1 MFGMGSALHDY
12 SDEEQDIGKVYDRV
26 LMRRLLSY
34 LKPYKLQLLI
44 IGLLIIGN
52 TLSRLVGPYLMQVAI
67 DRHITPGVL
76 DGLST
81 IAIFLVLGLVSE
93 FVFSYFEEYRMQMIG
108 QHAMH
113 DLRQTLF
120 SHLQRLD
127 VQFFDKNPVGRLM
140 TRVMGDVQVL
150 NELFASGVITVFAN
164 LLNILGIMGAM
175 LLYNWRLALV
185 AFTVIPII
193 FGATLVYQ
201 IYSRRA
207 FREQRKQLARINAF
221 LQENIVGM
229 TTMKLFAQERRS
241 YLRFN
246 ERNRKYLSAN
256 LKSIFYFSIFHPL
269 IEVMASLATAVII
282 WYGGGQIVQGALSFG
297 VLVAFIRYAE
307 RIFWPIRELSEK
319 YTIFQ
324 NAMASSER
332 IFQLLDTQP
341 AIVSAVPKSGS
352 ETLKGEIEF
361 RNVWLAYND
370 DNYVLRDVSF
380 KVKPGEKVALVGHTG
395 AGKTSIINLLCRFY
409 EINKGQILI
418 DGVDIREMN
427 LEELREAISIVQQ
440 NIFLFSDSIERNISL
455 GNPSISSEQVAR
467 ASRDVHLDRFVQKMP
482 EVYGTEV
489 KEDGA
494 GLSVGQKQLVAFA
507 RALASD
513 PSILIL
519 DGGNLSVD
527 TETEILIE
535 DALSR
540 LMENRTS
547 VVIAHRLSTIQNA
560 DKIIVMHRGEIRETG
575 RTTSY
580 YRRVA
585 SIIGYTSCN
594 TRDRRKRQLKFLSA
608 FNALVP
614 HNIRRHLHDQS
625 D

>member
-1 MFGMGSALHDY
+1 MGGDLYEY
-12 SDEEQDIGKVYDRV
+12 SDEEQDLGKVYDRV
-26 LMRRLLSY
+26 LMKRLLAY
-34 LKPYKLQLLI
+34 LKPYKVQLLI
-44 IGLLIIGN
+44 IGLLMVGN
-52 TLSRLVGPYLMQVAI
+52 ALSRLVGPYLMQVAI
-67 DRHITPGVL
+67 DRHIAPGIT
-76 DGLST
+76 DGLSMIAIFDSLST
-81 IAIFLVLGLVSE
+81 IAFLLILALVGE

-108 QHAMH
+108 QHVMH

-164 LLNILGIMGAM
+164 LLNILGIMVAM

-185 AFTVIPII
+185 TFAVIPII

-241 YLRFN
+241 HLRFN
-246 ERNRKYLSAN
+246 ERNRRYLAAN
-256 LKSIFYFSIFHPL
+256 LRSIFYFSIFHPL
-269 IEVMASLATAVII
+269 IEVTASLATAVII
-282 WYGGGQIVQGALSFG
+282 WYGGGQIVQGALTFG

-307 RIFWPIRELSEK
+307 RFFWPVRELSEK

-341 AIVSAVPKSGS
+341 TIVSTVPKNGDQG
-352 ETLKGEIEF
+352 LKGEIEF
-361 RNVWLAYND
+361 RNVWFAYND
-370 DNYVLRDVSF
+370 DDYVLRDVSF
-380 KVKPGEKVALVGHTG
+380 KVEPGEKVALVGHTG

-418 DGVDIREMN
+418 DGVDIRKMN

-482 EVYGTEV
+482 DIYGTEI

-519 DGGNLSVD
+519 DEATSSVD

-535 DALSR
+535 DALKR
-540 LMENRTS
+540 LMESRTS

-575 RTTSY
+575 THNELLQQGGIYHRLY
-580 YRRVA
+580 QLQYK
-585 SIIGYTSCN
+585 GQEK
-594 TRDRRKRQLKFLSA
+594 RDQ
-608 FNALVP
+608 
-614 HNIRRHLHDQS
+614 
-625 D
+625 

>member
-1 MFGMGSALHDY
+1 MFGMGGDLYEY
-12 SDEEQDIGKVYDRV
+12 SDEEQDLGKVYDRV
-26 LMRRLLSY
+26 LMKRLLAY
-34 LKPYKLQLLI
+34 LKPYKFQLLI
-44 IGLLIIGN
+44 IGCLMVGN
-52 TLSRLVGPYLMQVAI
+52 TLARLVGPYLTQIAI
-67 DRHITPGVL
+67 DRHITPGIL
-76 DGLST
+76 EGLST
-81 IAIFLVLGLVSE
+81 IAIFLVVGLISE
-93 FVFSYFEEYRMQMIG
+93 FVFSYFEEYQMQMIG
-108 QHAMH
+108 QHVMH

-127 VQFFDKNPVGRLM
+127 VQFFDRNPVGRLM

-164 LLNILGIMGAM
+164 LLNILGIMVAM
-175 LLYNWRLALV
+175 LLYNWKLALV
-185 AFTVIPII
+185 TFAVIPII
-193 FGATLVYQ
+193 FGATLIYQ

-246 ERNRKYLSAN
+246 ERNRRYLAAN

-269 IEVMASLATAVII
+269 IEVTASLATAVII
-282 WYGGGQIVQGALSFG
+282 WYGGGQIVQGALTFG
-297 VLVAFIRYAE
+297 VLLAFIRYAE
-307 RIFWPIRELSEK
+307 RFFWPVRELSEK

-341 AIVSAVPKSGS
+341 TVVSTVPKSGS
-352 ETLKGEIEF
+352 EGLKGEIEF
-361 RNVWLAYND
+361 RNVWFAYND
-370 DNYVLRDVSF
+370 DDYVLRDVSF

-409 EINKGQILI
+409 DINKGQILI

-467 ASRDVHLDRFVQKMP
+467 ASKDVHLDRFVQKMP
-482 EVYGTEV
+482 QVYGTEI

-519 DGGNLSVD
+519 DEATSSVD

-540 LMENRTS
+540 LMEDRTS

-575 RTTSY
+575 THNELLQQEGIY
-580 YRRVA
+580 YRL
-585 SIIGYTSCN
+585 Y
-594 TRDRRKRQLKFLSA
+594 QLQYKGQEK
-608 FNALVP
+608 NG
-614 HNIRRHLHDQS
+614 N
-625 D
+625 

>member
-1 MFGMGSALHDY
+1 MFGMGSNLYEY
-12 SDEEQDIGKVYDRV
+12 SEEEEDLGKVYDKV
-26 LMRRLLSY
+26 LMKRLLAY
-34 LKPYKLQLLI
+34 LKPYTFQLFVIAFLMV
-44 IGLLIIGN
+44 GN
-52 TLSRLVGPYLMQVAI
+52 TLSLLVGPFLMQIAI
-67 DRHITPGVL
+67 DRHITPGEL

-81 IAIFLVLGLVSE
+81 IAAFLVLGLIGQ

-108 QHAMH
+108 QNVMR
-113 DLRQTLF
+113 DLRHTLF

-127 VQFFDKNPVGRLM
+127 VQYFDKNPVGRLM

-150 NELFASGVITVFAN
+150 NELFTSGVITVFGN
-164 LLNILGIMGAM
+164 LLSILGIMVAM
-175 LLYNWRLALV
+175 LLYDWKLALIT
-185 AFTVIPII
+185 FTVIPII
-193 FGATLVYQ
+193 FGATLIYQ

-207 FREQRKQLARINAF
+207 FREQRKQYARINAF

-241 YLRFN
+241 HLRFN
-246 ERNRKYLSAN
+246 ERNRRYLAAN

-282 WYGGGQIVQGALSFG
+282 WYGGGQIVQEALTFG

-307 RIFWPIRELSEK
+307 RFFWPIRELSEK

-332 IFQLLDTQP
+332 IFQLLDTEP
-341 AIVSAVPKSGS
+341 TIVSTVEKSGK

-361 RNVWLAYND
+361 RNVWFAYND
-370 DNYVLRDVSF
+370 DDYVLRDVSF
-380 KVKPGEKVALVGHTG
+380 KVEPGEKVAFVGHTG

-418 DGVDIREMN
+418 DGVDIQKMN
-427 LEELREAISIVQQ
+427 LEEMRRAISIVQQ
-440 NIFLFSDSIERNISL
+440 NIFLFSDTIERNISL
-455 GNPSISSEQVAR
+455 GDTSISSEQVVR
-467 ASRDVHLDRFVQKMP
+467 ASQDVHLDRFVQKMP
-482 EVYGTEV
+482 DVYGTEI
-489 KEDGA
+489 KEDGG

-519 DGGNLSVD
+519 DEATSSVD

-575 RTTSY
+575 SHNELLQKGGIY
-580 YRRVA
+580 YRL
-585 SIIGYTSCN
+585 Y
-594 TRDRRKRQLKFLSA
+594 QLQYKGQEGKQKL
-608 FNALVP
+608 
-614 HNIRRHLHDQS
+614 
-625 D
+625 

>member
-44 IGLLIIGN
+44 IGLLIVGN

-341 AIVSAVPKSGS
+341 AIVSVVPKSGS

-427 LEELREAISIVQQ
+427 LEELREAVSIVQQ

-519 DGGNLSVD
+519 DEATSSVD

-575 RTTSY
+575 THNELLQKGGIY
-580 YRRVA
+580 YRL
-585 SIIGYTSCN
+585 Y
-594 TRDRRKRQLKFLSA
+594 QLQYKGQEKKTAKVS
-608 FNALVP
+608 
-614 HNIRRHLHDQS
+614 
-625 D
+625 

>member
-1 MFGMGSALHDY
+1 MFGMGGDLYEY
-12 SDEEQDIGKVYDRV
+12 SDEEQDLGKVYDRV
-26 LMRRLLSY
+26 LMKRLLAY
-34 LKPYKLQLLI
+34 LKPYKFQLLI
-44 IGLLIIGN
+44 IGFLMVGN
-52 TLSRLVGPYLMQVAI
+52 TLARLVGPYLTQIAI
-67 DRHITPGVL
+67 DQHITPRVL
-76 DGLST
+76 EGLST
-81 IAIFLVLGLVSE
+81 IAIFLVVGLISE
-93 FVFSYFEEYRMQMIG
+93 FVFSYFEEYQMQMIG
-108 QHAMH
+108 QHVMR

-127 VQFFDKNPVGRLM
+127 VQFFDRNPVGRLM

-164 LLNILGIMGAM
+164 LLNILGIMVAM
-175 LLYNWRLALV
+175 LLYNWKLALV
-185 AFTVIPII
+185 TFAVIPII
-193 FGATLVYQ
+193 FGATLIYQ

-246 ERNRKYLSAN
+246 ERNRRYLTAN

-269 IEVMASLATAVII
+269 IEVTASLATAVII
-282 WYGGGQIVQGALSFG
+282 WYGGGQIVQGALTFG
-297 VLVAFIRYAE
+297 VLFAFIRYAE
-307 RIFWPIRELSEK
+307 RFFWPVRELSEK

-341 AIVSAVPKSGS
+341 TVVSTVPKSGS
-352 ETLKGEIEF
+352 EGLKGEIEF
-361 RNVWLAYND
+361 RNVWFAYNND
-370 DNYVLRDVSF
+370 DYVLRDVSF

-409 EINKGQILI
+409 DINKGQILI

-467 ASRDVHLDRFVQKMP
+467 ASKDVHLDRFVQKMP
-482 EVYGTEV
+482 QVYGTEI

-519 DGGNLSVD
+519 DEATSSVD

-535 DALSR
+535 DALNR
-540 LMENRTS
+540 LMEDRTS

-575 RTTSY
+575 THNELLQRGGIY
-580 YRRVA
+580 HRLY
-585 SIIGYTSCN
+585 
-594 TRDRRKRQLKFLSA
+594 QLQYKGQERSG
-608 FNALVP
+608 N
-614 HNIRRHLHDQS
+614 
-625 D
+625 

>member
-1 MFGMGSALHDY
+1 MFGMGGDLHEY
-12 SDEEQDIGKVYDRV
+12 SDEEQELGKVYDRV
-26 LMRRLLSY
+26 LMKRLLAY
-34 LKPYKLQLLI
+34 LKPYRLQLV
-44 IGLLIIGN
+44 LLGFFILGN
-52 TLSRLVGPYLMQVAI
+52 TLARLAGPFLMQLAI
-67 DRHITPGVL
+67 DANITPGQL
-76 DGLST
+76 EGLGT
-81 IAIFLVLGLVSE
+81 IAMFMVLALVSD
-93 FVFSYFEEYRMQMIG
+93 FVFSYFEEYRTQLLG
-108 QHAMH
+108 QHVMR

-120 SHLQRLD
+120 THLQRLD

-150 NELFASGVITVFAN
+150 NELFSSGVITGVAN
-164 LLNILGIMGAM
+164 LLNIAGIMVAM
-175 LLYNWRLALV
+175 LLYNWKLALA
-185 AFTVIPII
+185 AFTVVPII
-193 FGATLVYQ
+193 FAATLVYQ

-246 ERNRKYLSAN
+246 ERNRKYLAAN
-256 LKSIFYFSIFHPL
+256 LRSIFYFSIFHPL
-269 IEVMASLATAVII
+269 IEVMASLAIAVII
-282 WYGGGQIVQGALSFG
+282 WYGGGQIVQGALTFG

-307 RIFWPIRELSEK
+307 RFFWPIRELSEK

-341 AIVSAVPKSGS
+341 TIVSTTPNSGNPKV
-352 ETLKGEIEF
+352 LKGEIEF
-361 RNVWLAYND
+361 RNVWFAYND
-370 DNYVLRDVSF
+370 DDYVLRDVSF
-380 KVKPGEKVALVGHTG
+380 TVKPGEKVALVGHTG
-395 AGKTSIINLLCRFY
+395 AGKSSIINILSRFY

-418 DGVDIREMN
+418 DGVDIRDMN

-455 GNPSISSEQVAR
+455 GKPSVSSEQVKQA
-467 ASRDVHLDRFVQKMP
+467 AKDVHLDRFVQKMP
-482 EVYGTEV
+482 DIYGTVV
-489 KEDGA
+489 KEDGG

-519 DGGNLSVD
+519 DEATSSVD

-540 LMENRTS
+540 LMQNRTS

-560 DKIIVMHRGEIRETG
+560 DKIIVLHRGEIREVGTHAALLQQRG
-575 RTTSY
+575 IY
-580 YRRVA
+580 YRL
-585 SIIGYTSCN
+585 Y
-594 TRDRRKRQLKFLSA
+594 QLQYKGQE
-608 FNALVP
+608 ALRGTGP
-614 HNIRRHLHDQS
+614 RAT
-625 D
+625 

>member
-44 IGLLIIGN
+44 IGLLIVGN

-482 EVYGTEV
+482 EVYGTEI

-519 DGGNLSVD
+519 DEATSSVD

-575 RTTSY
+575 THNELLQKGGIY
-580 YRRVA
+580 YRL
-585 SIIGYTSCN
+585 Y
-594 TRDRRKRQLKFLSA
+594 QLQYKGQEKKTAKVS
-608 FNALVP
+608 
-614 HNIRRHLHDQS
+614 
-625 D
+625 

>member
-1 MFGMGSALHDY
+1 MFGTGRELHEY
-12 SDEEQDIGKVYDRV
+12 SDEEQELGKVYDRV
-26 LMRRLLSY
+26 LMKRLIAY
-34 LKPYKLQLLI
+34 LKPYRFQLVLVGFFI
-44 IGLLIIGN
+44 LGN
-52 TLSRLVGPYLMQVAI
+52 TLANLARPYLVQRAV
-67 DRHITPGVL
+67 DENITPGQL
-76 DGLST
+76 EGLGT
-81 IAIFLVLGLVSE
+81 IAILMVLALISE
-93 FVFSYFEEYRMQMIG
+93 FVCSYFEESRTQVVG
-108 QHAMH
+108 QHVMR

-150 NELFASGVITVFAN
+150 NELFSSGVITGFAN
-164 LLNILGIMGAM
+164 LVKITGIMVAM
-175 LLYNWRLALV
+175 LLYNWKLAL
-185 AFTVIPII
+185 ATFTVIPII

-246 ERNRKYLSAN
+246 ERNRKYLAAN
-256 LKSIFYFSIFHPL
+256 LRSIFYFSIFHPL

-282 WYGGGQIVQGALSFG
+282 WYGGGQIVQGALTLG
-297 VLVAFIRYAE
+297 VLIAFIGYAE
-307 RIFWPIRELSEK
+307 RFFWPIRELSEK

-332 IFQLLDTQP
+332 IFHLLDTPP
-341 AIVSAVPKSGS
+341 AIVSTAPKS
-352 ETLKGEIEF
+352 ETPKTLKGEIEF
-361 RNVWLAYND
+361 RNVWFAYHD
-370 DNYVLRDVSF
+370 DDYVLRDVSF

-395 AGKTSIINLLCRFY
+395 AGKTSIINILCRFY
-409 EINKGQILI
+409 EIDKGHILI
-418 DGVDIREMN
+418 DGVDIRDMA

-455 GNPSISSEQVAR
+455 GKSSVSSEQVER
-467 ASRDVHLDRFVQKMP
+467 AAKDVHLDRFVQRMP
-482 EVYGTEV
+482 DVYGSV
-489 KEDGA
+489 LKEDGG

-513 PSILIL
+513 PSILVL
-519 DGGNLSVD
+519 DEATSSVD

-560 DKIIVMHRGEIRETG
+560 DKILVMHRGQIRETG
-575 RTTSY
+575 THAELLQQRGIY
-580 YRRVA
+580 YRL
-585 SIIGYTSCN
+585 Y
-594 TRDRRKRQLKFLSA
+594 QLQYKGQE
-608 FNALVP
+608 AL
-614 HNIRRHLHDQS
+614 RGR
-625 D
+625 

>member
-1 MFGMGSALHDY
+1 MFGMGSHLHEY
-12 SDEEQDIGKVYDRV
+12 SDEEQELGKVYDRV
-26 LMRRLLSY
+26 LMKRLLAY
-34 LKPYKLQLLI
+34 LKPYRFQMVI
-44 IGLLIIGN
+44 IGLLIVGN
-52 TLSRLVGPYLMQVAI
+52 TLSRLVGPFLMQIAI

-76 DGLST
+76 EGIST
-81 IAIFLVLGLVSE
+81 IAIFMVLGLVSE

-108 QHAMH
+108 QHVMR
-113 DLRQTLF
+113 DLRQSLF

-164 LLNILGIMGAM
+164 LLNILGIMVAM
-175 LLYNWRLALV
+175 LFYNWKLAL
-185 AFTVIPII
+185 ATFTVMPVI

-246 ERNRKYLSAN
+246 ERNRKYLAAN
-256 LKSIFYFSIFHPL
+256 LRSIFYFSIFHPL
-269 IEVMASLATAVII
+269 IEVTASLATAVII
-282 WYGGGQIVQGALSFG
+282 WYGGGQIVQGALTFG

-307 RIFWPIRELSEK
+307 RFFWPIRELSEK

-341 AIVSAVPKSGS
+341 NIVSTSFGPELDRTQIQNQSTPIKG
-352 ETLKGEIEF
+352 LKGEIEF
-361 RNVWLAYND
+361 RNVWFAYND
-370 DNYVLRDVSF
+370 DDYVLRDVSF
-380 KVKPGEKVALVGHTG
+380 KVKPGQKVALVGHTG

-418 DGVDIREMN
+418 DGVDIRKMN
-427 LEELREAISIVQQ
+427 LAELRGAISIVQQ

-455 GNPSISSEQVAR
+455 GNPSISAEQVRR
-467 ASRDVHLDRFVQKMP
+467 AARDVHLDRFVQKMP
-482 EVYGTEV
+482 TIYGTEI
-489 KEDGA
+489 KEDGG

-519 DGGNLSVD
+519 DEATSSVD
-527 TETEILIE
+527 TETELLIE

-560 DKIIVMHRGEIRETG
+560 DKIVVMHRGEIREVGTHSELLQKG
-575 RTTSY
+575 DIY
-580 YRRVA
+580 YRL
-585 SIIGYTSCN
+585 Y
-594 TRDRRKRQLKFLSA
+594 QLQYKGQEP
-608 FNALVP
+608 NGP
-614 HNIRRHLHDQS
+614 R
-625 D
+625 

>member
-1 MFGMGSALHDY
+1 MFGMGGDLYEY
-12 SDEEQDIGKVYDRV
+12 SDEEQDLGKVYDRV
-26 LMRRLLSY
+26 LMKRLVAY
-34 LKPYKLQLLI
+34 LKPYKVQLVI
-44 IGLLIIGN
+44 IGLLMVGN
-52 TLSRLVGPYLMQVAI
+52 TLARLVGPYLMQVAI
-67 DRHITPGVL
+67 DRHIAPGISE
-76 DGLST
+76 GLSML
-81 IAIFLVLGLVSE
+81 AIFDSLGMIAFFLILGLVGE

-108 QHAMH
+108 QHVMH
-113 DLRQTLF
+113 DIRQTLF

-127 VQFFDKNPVGRLM
+127 VQFFDQNPVGRLM

-164 LLNILGIMGAM
+164 LLNILGIMVAM

-185 AFTVIPII
+185 TFAVIPII
-193 FGATLVYQ
+193 FAATLVYQ

-241 YLRFN
+241 HLRFN
-246 ERNRKYLSAN
+246 ERNRRYLAAN
-256 LKSIFYFSIFHPL
+256 LRSIFYFSIFHPL
-269 IEVMASLATAVII
+269 IEVTASLATAVII
-282 WYGGGQIVQGALSFG
+282 WYGGGQIVQGALTFG
-297 VLVAFIRYAE
+297 VLIAFIRYAE
-307 RIFWPIRELSEK
+307 RFFWPVRELSEK

-341 AIVSAVPKSGS
+341 TIVSTVSKNGT
-352 ETLKGEIEF
+352 EGLKGEIEF
-361 RNVWLAYND
+361 RNVWFAYND
-370 DNYVLRDVSF
+370 DDYVLRDVSF

-409 EINKGQILI
+409 DINKGQILV

-455 GNPSISSEQVAR
+455 GNSSISSDRVER
-467 ASRDVHLDRFVQKMP
+467 AAKDVHLDRFVQKMP
-482 EVYGTEV
+482 DIYGTEI

-519 DGGNLSVD
+519 DEATSSVD

-535 DALSR
+535 DALRR

-575 RTTSY
+575 THNELLQQGGIYHRLY
-580 YRRVA
+580 QLQYK
-585 SIIGYTSCN
+585 GQE
-594 TRDRRKRQLKFLSA
+594 KRG
-608 FNALVP
+608 N
-614 HNIRRHLHDQS
+614 
-625 D
+625 

>member
-1 MFGMGSALHDY
+1 MFGMGGDLYEY
-12 SDEEQDIGKVYDRV
+12 SDEEQDLGKVYDRV
-26 LMRRLLSY
+26 LMKRLLAY
-34 LKPYKLQLLI
+34 LKPYKFQLLI
-44 IGLLIIGN
+44 IGFLMVGN
-52 TLSRLVGPYLMQVAI
+52 AVSRLAGPFLMQRAI
-67 DRHITPGVL
+67 DNHITVGIP

-81 IAIFLVLGLVSE
+81 IAIFFLFALIGE
-93 FVFSYFEEYRMQMIG
+93 FVFSYFEEYRTQMIG
-108 QHAMH
+108 QHVMH

-164 LLNILGIMGAM
+164 LINILGIIVVM
-175 LLYNWRLALV
+175 LLYNWKLALV
-185 AFTVIPII
+185 TFTVIPII

-241 YLRFN
+241 HLRFN
-246 ERNRKYLSAN
+246 ERNRRYLAAN

-269 IEVMASLATAVII
+269 IEVAASLATAVII
-282 WYGGGQIVQGALSFG
+282 WYGGGQVVQNALTFG

-307 RIFWPIRELSEK
+307 RFFWPIRELSEK

-341 AIVSAVPKSGS
+341 SIISTAPKKGT
-352 ETLKGEIEF
+352 ERLIGEIEF
-361 RNVWLAYND
+361 RNVWFAYND
-370 DNYVLRDVSF
+370 DDYVLRDVSF

-395 AGKTSIINLLCRFY
+395 AGKTSIINVLCRFY

-418 DGVDIREMN
+418 DGVDIRKMN
-427 LEELREAISIVQQ
+427 LEELRGAISIVQQ
-440 NIFLFSDSIERNISL
+440 NIFLFSDSIERNITL
-455 GNPSISSEQVAR
+455 GNPSISPEQVQH
-467 ASRDVHLDRFVQKMP
+467 ASKNVHLDRFVQKMP
-482 EVYGTEV
+482 DVYGTEI

-513 PSILIL
+513 PNILIL
-519 DGGNLSVD
+519 DEATSSVD

-535 DALSR
+535 DAVSR

-575 RTTSY
+575 THNELLQQEGIY
-580 YRRVA
+580 YRL
-585 SIIGYTSCN
+585 Y
-594 TRDRRKRQLKFLSA
+594 QLQYKGQETKKKL
-608 FNALVP
+608 
-614 HNIRRHLHDQS
+614 
-625 D
+625 

>member
-1 MFGMGSALHDY
+1 MFGMGGDLHEY
-12 SDEEQDIGKVYDRV
+12 SDEEQELGKIYDRV
-26 LMRRLLSY
+26 LMKRLLAY
-34 LKPYKLQLLI
+34 LKPYRLQLVLI
-44 IGLLIIGN
+44 GFCILGN
-52 TLSRLVGPYLMQVAI
+52 TLAVLARPALMQLAI
-67 DRHITPGVL
+67 DEKLTPGQL
-76 DGLST
+76 EGLST
-81 IAIFLVLGLVSE
+81 IAIYMVLALISQ
-93 FVFSYFEEYRMQMIG
+93 FVFSYFEEYRTQLVG
-108 QHAMH
+108 QHVMR

-120 SHLQRLD
+120 MHLQRLD
-127 VQFFDKNPVGRLM
+127 VQFFDRNPVGRLM

-150 NELFASGVITVFAN
+150 NELFSSGVITAFAN
-164 LLNILGIMGAM
+164 LLHIAGIMVAM
-175 LLYNWRLALV
+175 LLYNWKLAL
-185 AFTVIPII
+185 ATFTVIPII

-246 ERNRKYLSAN
+246 ERNRKYLAAN
-256 LKSIFYFSIFHPL
+256 LRSIFYFSIFHPL
-269 IEVMASLATAVII
+269 IEVTGSLAIAVII
-282 WYGGGQIVQGALSFG
+282 WYGGGQIVQDALTLG
-297 VLVAFIRYAE
+297 VLVAFIGYAE
-307 RIFWPIRELSEK
+307 RLFWPIRELSEK

-341 AIVSAVPKSGS
+341 TIASTAPSSGS
-352 ETLKGEIEF
+352 PKVLKGEIEF
-361 RNVWLAYND
+361 RNVWFAYND
-370 DNYVLRDVSF
+370 DDYVLRDVSF
-380 KVKPGEKVALVGHTG
+380 TVKPGEKVALVGHTG
-395 AGKTSIINLLCRFY
+395 AGKSSIINILSRFY

-418 DGVDIREMN
+418 DGVDIRDMA

-455 GNPSISSEQVAR
+455 GKSAVSSEQVKQA
-467 ASRDVHLDRFVQKMP
+467 AKDVHLDRFVQKMP
-482 EVYGTEV
+482 EIYGTVV
-489 KEDGA
+489 KEDGG

-513 PSILIL
+513 PSILVL
-519 DGGNLSVD
+519 DEATSSVD

-560 DKIIVMHRGEIRETG
+560 DKIIVLHRGEIRETG
-575 RTTSY
+575 THAALLQQRGIY
-580 YRRVA
+580 YRL
-585 SIIGYTSCN
+585 Y
-594 TRDRRKRQLKFLSA
+594 QLQYKGQE
-608 FNALVP
+608 AL
-614 HNIRRHLHDQS
+614 RGR
-625 D
+625 

>member
-1 MFGMGSALHDY
+1 MFGMGSNLYEY
-12 SDEEQDIGKVYDRV
+12 SDEEEDLGKVYDRV
-26 LMRRLLSY
+26 LMKRLLAY
-34 LKPYKLQLLI
+34 LKPYKFQLLI
-44 IGLLIIGN
+44 IGFLMVGS
-52 TLSRLVGPYLMQVAI
+52 TLSRLVGPYLLHVAI
-67 DRHITPGVL
+67 DDHITPRVPE
-76 DGLST
+76 GLWVV
-81 IAIFLVLGLVSE
+81 ALLMVFGLIGE
-93 FVFSYFEEYRMQMIG
+93 FVFGYFEEYRMQMIG
-108 QHAMH
+108 QHVMH

-164 LLNILGIMGAM
+164 LLNILGIVVAM
-175 LLYNWRLALV
+175 LLINWKLALV
-185 AFTVIPII
+185 TFTVIPII

-229 TTMKLFAQERRS
+229 TTMKLFAQERQS
-241 YLRFN
+241 HLRFN
-246 ERNRKYLSAN
+246 ERNRRYLAAN

-269 IEVMASLATAVII
+269 IEVTASLATAVII
-282 WYGGGQIVQGALSFG
+282 WYGGGQIVQGALTFG

-307 RIFWPIRELSEK
+307 RFFWPIRELSEK

-341 AIVSAVPKSGS
+341 TIISAVPKNDTES
-352 ETLKGEIEF
+352 LKGEIEF
-361 RNVWLAYND
+361 KNVWFAYND
-370 DNYVLRDVSF
+370 DDYVLRDVSF

-418 DGVDIREMN
+418 DGVDIREKN

-440 NIFLFSDSIERNISL
+440 NIFLFSDSIERNITL
-455 GNPSISSEQVAR
+455 GDPSISAEQAKR
-467 ASRDVHLDRFVQKMP
+467 ASEDVHLDRFVQKMP
-482 EVYGTEV
+482 AVYGTEI

-519 DGGNLSVD
+519 DEATSSVD

-535 DALSR
+535 DALKR
-540 LMENRTS
+540 LMANRTS

-575 RTTSY
+575 THNELLQQGGIY
-580 YRRVA
+580 YRL
-585 SIIGYTSCN
+585 Y
-594 TRDRRKRQLKFLSA
+594 QLQYKGQEKKKGL
-608 FNALVP
+608 
-614 HNIRRHLHDQS
+614 
-625 D
+625 

>member
-1 MFGMGSALHDY
+1 MFGMGGDLYEY
-12 SDEEQDIGKVYDRV
+12 SDEEQDLGKVYDRV
-26 LMRRLLSY
+26 LMKRLLAY
-34 LKPYKLQLLI
+34 LAPYKFQLLI
-44 IGLLIIGN
+44 IGFLIIGN
-52 TLSRLVGPYLMQVAI
+52 TLARLAGPYLMQVAI
-67 DRHITPGVL
+67 DQHINPGIKE
-76 DGLST
+76 GLIM
-81 IAIFLVLGLVSE
+81 IAIWLVLALIGE

-108 QHAMH
+108 QHVMR
-113 DLRQTLF
+113 DLRHTLF

-164 LLNILGIMGAM
+164 LLQILGIMVAM
-175 LLYNWRLALV
+175 LLYNWKLALV
-185 AFTVIPII
+185 TFTVIPII
-193 FGATLVYQ
+193 FAATLVYQ

-241 YLRFN
+241 HLRFN
-246 ERNRKYLSAN
+246 ERNRRYLAAN
-256 LKSIFYFSIFHPL
+256 LRSIFYFSIFHPL
-269 IEVMASLATAVII
+269 IEVTATLATAVII
-282 WYGGGQIVQGALSFG
+282 WYGGGQIVQNALTFG
-297 VLVAFIRYAE
+297 VLVAFLRYAE
-307 RIFWPIRELSEK
+307 RFFWPIRELSEK

-341 AIVSAVPKSGS
+341 TIGSTVPKSGS
-352 ETLKGEIEF
+352 KTLKGEIEF
-361 RNVWLAYND
+361 RNVWFAYND
-370 DNYVLRDVSF
+370 DDYVLQDVSF

-409 EINKGQILI
+409 EVNKGQILI

-455 GNPSISSEQVAR
+455 GNPSISSEQVTR
-467 ASRDVHLDRFVQKMP
+467 ASKDVHLDRFVQKMP
-482 EVYGTEV
+482 EVYGTEI
-489 KEDGA
+489 KEDGG

-519 DGGNLSVD
+519 DEATSSVD
-527 TETEILIE
+527 TETELLIE
-535 DALSR
+535 DAVNR

-575 RTTSY
+575 THNELLQQEGIY
-580 YRRVA
+580 YRL
-585 SIIGYTSCN
+585 Y
-594 TRDRRKRQLKFLSA
+594 QLQYKGQEKSG
-608 FNALVP
+608 
-614 HNIRRHLHDQS
+614 R
-625 D
+625 

>member
-1 MFGMGSALHDY
+1 MFGMGSNLYEY
-12 SDEEQDIGKVYDRV
+12 SDEEQDLGKVYDRD
-26 LMRRLLSY
+26 LMKRLLAY
-34 LKPYKLQLLI
+34 LKPYKLQLFI
-44 IGLLIIGN
+44 IGGLMLGS
-52 TLSRLVGPYLMQVAI
+52 TLSRLVGPYLMQLAI
-67 DRHITPGVL
+67 DDYITPGIL
-76 DGLST
+76 EGLST
-81 IAIFLVLGLVSE
+81 IALLFVGGLISE
-93 FVFSYFEEYRMQMIG
+93 FIFSYFEEYRMQMIG
-108 QHAMH
+108 QHVMH

-120 SHLQRLD
+120 AHLQRLD

-164 LLNILGIMGAM
+164 LLNILGIMVVM
-175 LLYNWRLALV
+175 LLYNWKLALV
-185 AFTVIPII
+185 TFTVIPII

-241 YLRFN
+241 HLRFN
-246 ERNRKYLSAN
+246 ERNRRYLAAN
-256 LKSIFYFSIFHPL
+256 LRSIFYFSIFHPL
-269 IEVMASLATAVII
+269 IEVTASLAAAVII
-282 WYGGGQIVQGALSFG
+282 WYGGGQVVQGALTFG

-307 RIFWPIRELSEK
+307 RFFWPIRELSEK

-332 IFQLLDTQP
+332 IFQLLDTEP
-341 AIVSAVPKSGS
+341 SIVSTAPKSGDR
-352 ETLKGEIEF
+352 TLKGEIEF
-361 RNVWLAYND
+361 RNVWFAYND
-370 DNYVLRDVSF
+370 DDYVLRDVSF

-409 EINKGQILI
+409 EINKGAILI
-418 DGVDIREMN
+418 DGVDIRDMN
-427 LEELREAISIVQQ
+427 MEELREAVSIVQQ
-440 NIFLFSDSIERNISL
+440 NIFLFSDSVERNISL
-455 GNPSISSEQVAR
+455 GNTSISSEQVAR
-467 ASRDVHLDRFVQKMP
+467 AAKDVHLDRFIQKMP
-482 EVYGTEV
+482 EVYRTEI
-489 KEDGA
+489 KEDGG

-519 DGGNLSVD
+519 DEATSSVD

-560 DKIIVMHRGEIRETG
+560 DKIIVMHRGEIRESGTHNELLQQAG
-575 RTTSY
+575 IY
-580 YRRVA
+580 YRL
-585 SIIGYTSCN
+585 Y
-594 TRDRRKRQLKFLSA
+594 QLQYKG
-608 FNALVP
+608 
-614 HNIRRHLHDQS
+614 QEKK
-625 D
+625 

>member
-1 MFGMGSALHDY
+1 MFGMGSNLYEY
-12 SDEEQDIGKVYDRV
+12 SEEEEDLGKVYDRV
-26 LMRRLLSY
+26 LMRRLLAY
-34 LKPYKLQLLI
+34 LKPYTFQLFVIAFLMV
-44 IGLLIIGN
+44 GN
-52 TLSRLVGPYLMQVAI
+52 TLSLLVGPFLMQIAI
-67 DRHITPGVL
+67 DRHIILGEL

-81 IAIFLVLGLVSE
+81 IAAFLVLGLIGQ

-108 QHAMH
+108 QNVMR
-113 DLRQTLF
+113 DLRYKLF

-127 VQFFDKNPVGRLM
+127 VQYFDKNPVGRLM

-150 NELFASGVITVFAN
+150 NELFTSGVITVFGN
-164 LLNILGIMGAM
+164 LLSILGIMVAM
-175 LLYNWRLALV
+175 LLYDWKLALIT
-185 AFTVIPII
+185 FTVIPII
-193 FGATLVYQ
+193 FGATLIYQ

-207 FREQRKQLARINAF
+207 FREQRKQYARINAF

-241 YLRFN
+241 HLRFN
-246 ERNRKYLSAN
+246 ERNRRYLAAN

-282 WYGGGQIVQGALSFG
+282 WYGGGQIVQEALTFG

-307 RIFWPIRELSEK
+307 RFFWPIRELSEK

-332 IFQLLDTQP
+332 IFQLLDTEP
-341 AIVSAVPKSGS
+341 TIVSTVEKSGK

-361 RNVWLAYND
+361 RNVWFAYND
-370 DNYVLRDVSF
+370 DDYVLRDVSF
-380 KVKPGEKVALVGHTG
+380 KVEPGEKVAFVGHTG

-418 DGVDIREMN
+418 DGVDIQKMN
-427 LEELREAISIVQQ
+427 LEEMRRAISIVQQ
-440 NIFLFSDSIERNISL
+440 NIFLFSDTIERNISL
-455 GNPSISSEQVAR
+455 GDTSISSEQVVR
-467 ASRDVHLDRFVQKMP
+467 ASQDVHLDRFVQKMP
-482 EVYGTEV
+482 DVYSTEI
-489 KEDGA
+489 KEDGG

-519 DGGNLSVD
+519 DEATSSVD

-575 RTTSY
+575 SHNELLQKGGIY
-580 YRRVA
+580 YRL
-585 SIIGYTSCN
+585 Y
-594 TRDRRKRQLKFLSA
+594 QLQYKGQEGKQKL
-608 FNALVP
+608 
-614 HNIRRHLHDQS
+614 
-625 D
+625 